1 VEPLFVELSLEQ
13 CISLA
18 CLLEVTAPKVGNVHR
33 GADFEDACFLDF
45 AVSGIVAAPA
55 LAGAASGV
63 GNAVLQAVSATQ
75 QAAGTNTNLGIALLL
90 APLAAA
96 DPSQPG
102 GLQAGV
108 QTVLNQLTAEDS
120 RLTYEAIRLAAP
132 GGLGDTSEMDVA
144 GAAPPH
150 LLDAMRA
157 AASRDI
163 VAQQYAEGYP
173 HVFREGA
180 PAILSGVQNKLPVTA
195 AIAHAHVQLMA
206 KFPDTLIA
214 RKCGAETAGQ
224 SAIRAARVLEAG
236 QPGEEYYQMA
246 LSDLDFWLR
255 SDHHRRNPGATADII
270 TASIF
275 VLLRQGQLPAP
286 WR

>member
-1 VEPLFVELSLEQ
+1 MQLSVEQ

-33 GADFEDACFLDF
+33 GCDFDDCGFLDF
-45 AVSGIVAAPA
+45 AVSGVVSAPA
-55 LAGAASGV
+55 LAAASDGV
-63 GNAVLQAVSATQ
+63 GQAILSAVQATQ
-75 QAAGTNTNLGIALLL
+75 QAAGTNTNLGIVLLL

-96 DPSQPG
+96 AH
-102 GLQAGV
+102 AG
-108 QTVLNQLTAEDS
+108 QDLESDLKQVLAELTADDS

-132 GGLGDTSEMDVA
+132 GGLGEAETMDVA
-144 GAAPPH
+144 GAAPPQ

-163 VAQQYAEGYP
+163 VARQYAEDFR
-173 HVFREGA
+173 HVFHHAG
-180 PAILSGVQNKLPVTA
+180 PAILKAVQNGLPATL

-206 KFPDTLIA
+206 EFPDTLIA
-214 RKCGAETAGQ
+214 RKCGADTANE
-224 SAIRAARVLEAG
+224 SAMRAARVLEAG
-236 QPGEEYYQMA
+236 EPGDDMYQMA
-246 LSDLDFWLR
+246 MSDLDFWLR

-270 TASIF
+270 TAGIF
-275 VLLRQGQLPAP
+275 VLLYHGQLTPP